1 MLLINLRPGGGGNTS
16 PAFFFLTWQGS
27 GTQLTPQRCL
37 CHRDGEGRSTM
48 PRVKPPQPDPL
59 EMELISEIAAGMA
72 QAKITVKDLA
82 DMTGINYSTLNK
94 RIGKKSGDI
103 KTLRIGE
110 LIRIRKAIRRKVG

>member
-48 PRVKPPQPDPL
+48 PRVRQLAPPDPL
-59 EMELISEIAAGMA
+59 EMELVSEIAAGMA
-72 QAKITVKDLA
+72 QARITIKDLA
-82 DMTGINYSTLNK
+82 GLTGINYSTLAK
-94 RIGKKSGDI
+94 RIGKGGDI